1 MKYQVL
7 GHKRRL
13 QKGDRPY
20 DVKGNFN
27 DLQQLF
33 YMMDKVDS
41 RLYDEVLVIDTE
53 TNKLVASRELEEP
66 LTRKLYKRRDK
77 NE

>member
-20 DVKGNFN
+20 DVICHFN
-27 DLQQLF
+27 DMQQLF
-33 YMMDKVDS
+33 YMMDKVDPS
-41 RLYDEVLVIDTE
+41 IYDSILVIDTY
-53 TNKLVASRELEEP
+53 TNEVVASRELDEP
-66 LTRKLYKRRDK
+66 YTRKRRK
-77 NE
+77 

>member
-20 DVKGNFN
+20 DVICHFN
-27 DLQQLF
+27 DMQQLF
-33 YMMDKVDS
+33 YMMDKVEA

-53 TNKLVASRELEEP
+53 TNKLVASRDLEEP
-66 LTRKLYKRRDK
+66 LIKKRRK
-77 NE
+77 

>member
-13 QKGDRPY
+13 QRGDRPY
-20 DVKGNFN
+20 DVICHFN
-27 DLQQLF
+27 DMQQLF

-53 TNKLVASRELEEP
+53 TNKLVASRDLEEP
-66 LTRKLYKRRDK
+66 LIKKRRK
-77 NE
+77 Y